1 MGRRKQFIIK
11 FFDSV
16 FSGFVKSGARPIPMN
31 FPHVLYRYI
40 DSKNRV
46 KGNIGFTY
54 NTEVEIIYFD
64 SSTFYMVKNMF
75 GISTTD
81 LIDICKEYVADKFDI
96 PEINRTVF
104 YVKLLM

>member
-1 MGRRKQFIIK
+1 
-11 FFDSV
+11 V

-31 FPHVLYRYI
+31 LPHVLYRYI

-54 NTEVEIIYFD
+54 NTELEIVNFD
-64 SSTFYMVKNMF
+64 SGSFYMAKNMF
-75 GISTTD
+75 GVSTYE
-81 LIDICKEYVADKFDI
+81 LIDICKEYVTDKFGI
-96 PEINRTVF
+96 PEINRAVF